1 MEIQDYKKKECHLT
15 EKYQYSGVVTASS
28 PVPACPTCWLWS
40 LPGPFVGCRGA
51 QSAEQPFGSTVCA
64 ARRDSLISAFSLR
77 CQQFRSMH
85 RGEKKKPEQGCKMLL
100 PGASGA
106 VQPSR
111 SCLEWESCV
120 RAWSGAGELCL
131 KDRAR

>member
-28 PVPACPTCWLWS
+28 PVPACPTRWLWS

-51 QSAEQPFGSTVCA
+51 QSAEQPFGSTICA

-85 RGEKKKPEQGCKMLL
+85 RGGKKNLNKAVKCCFQEPLVQFSH
-100 PGASGA
+100 PG
-106 VQPSR
+106 
-111 SCLEWESCV
+111 L
-120 RAWSGAGELCL
+120 AWSGKAVSGRGAEQVSCV
-131 KDRAR
+131 